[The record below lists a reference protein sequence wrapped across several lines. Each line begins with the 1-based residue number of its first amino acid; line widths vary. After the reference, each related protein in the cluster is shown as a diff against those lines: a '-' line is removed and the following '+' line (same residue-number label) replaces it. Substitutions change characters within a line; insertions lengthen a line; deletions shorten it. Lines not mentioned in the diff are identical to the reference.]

1 MQTEMIRIKVIGW
14 DDGDGLLQYNVAL
27 SNGETA
33 TELSV
38 YGYDD
43 MFKQFG
49 QELAD
54 FPQNIESRIKF
65 CPMEDDDSKW
75 ANYLQFE
82 VFCYAP
88 NGAAAMRVQV
98 RDGYETPYYYRCEFF
113 ILTVPATLNRLGEQL
128 KRWNPR
134 EGMEFVCE

>member
-1 MQTEMIRIKVIGW
+1 MIKIKVIRW
-14 DDGDGLLQYNVAL
+14 DDGDGLLQYSIAL

-33 TELSV
+33 TELAV

-54 FPQNIESRIKF
+54 FPQNIESRVKF
-65 CPMEDDDSKW
+65 CPIGDDDTKW
-75 ANYLQFE
+75 DYLQME

-88 NGAAAMRVQV
+88 NGESAIRVQV
-98 RDGYETPYYYRCEFF
+98 RNGYKAPYYYRCEFF
-113 ILTVPATLNRLGEQL
+113 ILVVPAILNRLGQQL
-128 KRWNPR
+128 KSWNPR